1 MVIVQNRR
9 KNFRPSGSAGPSD
22 PYWSSVVLLL
32 HCDGTNGSTTFTDS
46 SSSNK
51 TATANGN
58 AQITTTNPKFGSGAY
73 LGDGN
78 SDSVTF
84 ADTDDWHFGS
94 GDWTVEFWLNLSNNA
109 GASKQIIAQRN
120 SGVFCPFLLQT
131 NSGILQAWLSLN
143 NATWTGGAS
152 PTINSAT
159 TIANNTWYHIALC
172 RGGTSVRLF
181 IDGTQVGSTY
191 NISTNSFTN
200 SANVMNIGGYSTS
213 CVTGR
218 IDELRITKGVA
229 RYTANFTA
237 PTEAFPNQ

>member
-22 PYWSSVVLLL
+22 PFWNNVVLLL
-32 HCDGTNGSTTFTDS
+32 HCDGSNASTTFTDS

-78 SDSVTF
+78 GDSITF
-84 ADTDDWHFGS
+84 VDSDDWHFGS
-94 GDWTVEFWLNLSNNA
+94 GDWTVEFWLNLTNNA
-109 GASKQIIAQRN
+109 GAGKQIIAQRN
-120 SGVFCPFLLQT
+120 SAVFCPWLLQT
-131 NSGILQAWLSLN
+131 NNGILQAWLSLN
-143 NATWTGGAS
+143 NTSWTGGSS
-152 PTINSAT
+152 PTIIGP
-159 TIANNTWYHIALC
+159 TITAGQWYHIALC
-172 RGGTSVRLF
+172 RGGSSVRLF
-181 IDGTQVGSTY
+181 VDGTQVGSTY

-200 SANVMNIGGYSTS
+200 SATVMNIGGYSLNSTN
-213 CVTGR
+213 GR
-218 IDELRITKGVA
+218 VDEVRITKGVA
-229 RYTANFTA
+229 RYTSNFTA